1 MMATFKEGFLWG
13 GAVAAFLVYFPFIRV
28 YDQKLVKE
36 EQEAQCCLNIIFE
49 IIFQKIISKKQQKSF
64 SIKMDFATFLFY

>member
-36 EQEAQCCLNIIFE
+36 EQEA
-49 IIFQKIISKKQQKSF
+49 
-64 SIKMDFATFLFY
+64 